1 MLRRIFVQMS
11 VIVGCVAVGGTLWYT
26 LTQSHVDFI
35 QASLRA
41 VGVGLAVMAFSFMI
55 SGVIEKLGGPSN

>member
-1 MLRRIFVQMS
+1 MFIQMS
-11 VIVGCVAVGGTLWYT
+11 VIAGCAAVGLTLWFA
-26 LTQSHVDFI
+26 LTQYHLDFA

-41 VGVGLAVMAFSFMI
+41 VGVGLAIMGFSLLI